1 MLKIINYSDKS
12 IVVVGDGT
20 KTHKDS
26 LKELGGKYNPNLSG
40 GAGWIFSKKAT
51 EKVQSFLESIGQDN
65 EINSDDEVNEAG
77 KEVKRDISGLKN
89 FCSSLSKENISEP
102 RKAFTELDPV
112 AQKLFLHWG
121 WEILSH
127 KSKYPEDTYI
137 VAYKL
142 FRLFRDREGSSIPSY
157 EKYSKM
163 PLVDKIYSQA
173 SEWKKGYD
181 KYSTPREEKD
191 SSSSDPAESKPVASK
206 SVASKSTASSSRSRT
221 RSSRASRASR
231 ASTSSRSRSGSAKG
245 GKKYDKEYQKYAE
258 PESEIDP
265 LYIYYTTL
273 FQERPKSKLAI
284 TWLTEHGVFED
295 DQRDELVERYKK
307 IKEG

>member
-12 IVVVGDGT
+12 IAVLGDGT
-20 KTHKDS
+20 KAHKEQ
-26 LKELGGKYNPNLSG
+26 LKELGGKYNPNLAG
-40 GAGWIFSKKAT
+40 EAGWIFSKKAT
-51 EKVQSFLESIGQDN
+51 EKVQSFLDSIGQDR
-65 EINSDDEVNEAG
+65 EINSDDEVNESS
-77 KEVKRDISGLKN
+77 KKVKRDVSGLKN

-127 KSKYPEDTYI
+127 KSKYPEETYI

-142 FRLFRDREGSSIPSY
+142 FRLFRGKEGSSIPSY

-163 PLVDKIYSQA
+163 PLVDKLYSQA
-173 SEWKKGYD
+173 SVWKKGYD
-181 KYSTPREEKD
+181 KDSTPREENEE
-191 SSSSDPAESKPVASK
+191 SSSSEAVSSKP
-206 SVASKSTASSSRSRT
+206 TQSSSRSRSRT
-221 RSSRASRASR
+221 SRSSRTSRTSGT
-231 ASTSSRSRSGSAKG
+231 STSSRSRSGSAKAS
-245 GKKYDKEYQKYAE
+245 KKYDKEYQKYAE

-284 TWLTEHGVFED
+284 TWLTEHGVFSD

>member
-20 KTHKDS
+20 KTHKDT
-26 LKELGGKYNPNLSG
+26 LKEIGGKYNSNLTCG
-40 GAGWIFSKKAT
+40 EGWVFSKKAT
-51 EKVQSFLESIGQDN
+51 EKVQTFLESIGQDN
-65 EINSDDEVNEAG
+65 EINSTDDSTEVNEPT

-142 FRLFRDREGSSIPSY
+142 FRLFRGKEGSSIPSY

-173 SEWKKGYD
+173 SVWKRGYD
-181 KYSTPREEKD
+181 KEGTPREEKE
-191 SSSSDPAESKPVASK
+191 SSSSDNAPSKPTASK
-206 SVASKSTASSSRSRT
+206 PTASKATASSSRSRS
-221 RSSRASRASR
+221 RSSGS
-231 ASTSSRSRSGSAKG
+231 STSSRSRSGSSKVS
-245 GKKYDKEYQKYAE
+245 KKYDKEYQKYAE

-284 TWLTEHGVFED
+284 SWLTEHGVFSD

-307 IKEG
+307 IKGG

>member
-20 KTHKDS
+20 KTHKDT
-26 LKELGGKYNPNLSG
+26 LKLLGGSYNPNLKG
-40 GAGWIFSKKAT
+40 EAGWVFSKKAT
-51 EKVQSFLESIGQDN
+51 EKVQTFLESIGQDH
-65 EINSDDEVNEAG
+65 EINSVQDIE
-77 KEVKRDISGLKN
+77 EVKGGVSGVKN
-89 FCSSLSKENISEP
+89 FCSSLSKENISDS
-102 RKAFTELDPV
+102 RKGFTELDPV

-127 KSKYPEDTYI
+127 RSKYPEDTYI

-142 FRLFRDREGSSIPSY
+142 FRLFRGKEGSSIPSY

-173 SEWKKGYD
+173 SVWKRGYD
-181 KYSTPREEKD
+181 KEGTPTEEKD
-191 SSSSDPAESKPVASK
+191 SSSESVASKPAASKPVASK
-206 SVASKSTASSSRSRT
+206 PTASTSRSRSRSSRSS
-221 RSSRASRASR
+221 RS
-231 ASTSSRSRSGSAKG
+231 STSSRSRSGSAKAS
-245 GKKYDKEYQKYAE
+245 KKYDKEYQRYAE

-273 FQERPKSKLAI
+273 YQERPKSKLAI
-284 TWLTEHGVFED
+284 VWLTEHGVFSD
-295 DQRDELVERYKK
+295 DQRDELVKRYKK

>member
-1 MLKIINYSDKS
+1 MLKIINYSEKS
-12 IVVVGDGT
+12 IAVLGNGT

-26 LKELGGKYNPNLSG
+26 LKELGGKYNPNVG
-40 GAGWIFSKKAT
+40 GEAGWIFSKKAT
-51 EKVQSFLESIGQDN
+51 EKVQNFLESIGQDP
-65 EINSDDEVNEAG
+65 EINSADNELEDVN
-77 KEVKRDISGLKN
+77 DISEVKN

-102 RKAFTELDPV
+102 RKAFTKIDPV

-142 FRLFRDREGSSIPSY
+142 FRLFRHREGSSIPSY

-163 PLVDKIYSQA
+163 PMVSKLYSEA
-173 SEWKKGYD
+173 SEWIKEYD
-181 KYSTPREEKD
+181 RQSIPEEQK
-191 SSSSDPAESKPVASK
+191 ATTSKPTSRP
-206 SVASKSTASSSRSRT
+206 TSSRSRSGS
-221 RSSRASRASR
+221 RSR
-231 ASTSSRSRSGSAKG
+231 STSSRSRSGSAKAS
-245 GKKYDKEYQKYAE
+245 KKYDKEYQKYAE

-273 FQERPKSKLAI
+273 FQERPKSKLAVV
-284 TWLTEHGVFED
+284 WLTEHGVFED

>member
-12 IVVVGDGT
+12 IVVTGDGT
-20 KTHKDS
+20 KTHKDR
-26 LKELGGKYNPNLSG
+26 LKELGGKYNSNLTG

-51 EKVQSFLESIGQDN
+51 EKVQSFLDTIGQDR
-65 EINSDDEVNEAG
+65 EINSTEVNEPT
-77 KEVKRDISGLKN
+77 KKVKRDVSGLKN
-89 FCSSLSKENISEP
+89 FCSSLSKENISEA

-142 FRLFRDREGSSIPSY
+142 FRLFRGREGSSIPSY

-163 PLVDKIYSQA
+163 PLVDKIYSKA

-181 KYSTPREEKD
+181 KDSTPREEKEE
-191 SSSSDPAESKPVASK
+191 SSSSEAVSSK
-206 SVASKSTASSSRSRT
+206 TTESSSRSRS
-221 RSSRASRASR
+221 RSSKTSRASRTSR
-231 ASTSSRSRSGSAKG
+231 TSGSSTSSRSRSGSAKAS
-245 GKKYDKEYQKYAE
+245 KKYDKEYQKYAE

-284 TWLTEHGVFED
+284 TWLTEHGVFSD

>member
-51 EKVQSFLESIGQDN
+51 EKVQTFLESIGQDN
-65 EINSDDEVNEAG
+65 EINSEDEVNEPG

-142 FRLFRDREGSSIPSY
+142 FRLFRGKEGSSIPSY

-181 KYSTPREEKD
+181 KESTPREEKD
-191 SSSSDPAESKPVASK
+191 NSSSSEPTPSKPA
-206 SVASKSTASSSRSRT
+206 ASSSRSR
-221 RSSRASRASR
+221 SRASRASR
-231 ASTSSRSRSGSAKG
+231 ASTSSRSRSGSAKAS
-245 GKKYDKEYQKYAE
+245 KKYDKEYQKYAE

>member
-20 KTHKDS
+20 KTHKDT
-26 LKELGGKYNPNLSG
+26 LKEIGGKYNSNLTCG
-40 GAGWIFSKKAT
+40 EGWVFSKKAT
-51 EKVQSFLESIGQDN
+51 EKVQTFLESIGQDN
-65 EINSDDEVNEAG
+65 EINSTDDSTEVNEPT

-142 FRLFRDREGSSIPSY
+142 FRLFRGKEGSSIPSY

-173 SEWKKGYD
+173 SVWKRGYD
-181 KYSTPREEKD
+181 KEGTPREEKE
-191 SSSSDPAESKPVASK
+191 SSSSDNAPSKPTASK
-206 SVASKSTASSSRSRT
+206 PTASKATASSSRSRS
-221 RSSRASRASR
+221 RSSGS
-231 ASTSSRSRSGSAKG
+231 STSSRSRK
-245 GKKYDKEYQKYAE
+245 KYAE

-284 TWLTEHGVFED
+284 SWLTEHGVFSD

-307 IKEG
+307 IKGG

>member
-65 EINSDDEVNEAG
+65 EINSDD
-77 KEVKRDISGLKN
+77 EVKRDISGLKN

-221 RSSRASRASR
+221 RSSRASRAS
-231 ASTSSRSRSGSAKG
+231 TSSRSRSGSAKG

>member
-12 IVVVGDGT
+12 IAVVGDGT

-51 EKVQSFLESIGQDN
+51 EKVQNFLETIGQDG
-65 EINSDDEVNEAG
+65 EINSADESEDVNDVS
-77 KEVKRDISGLKN
+77 EVKN
-89 FCSSLSKENISEP
+89 FCTSLSKENISEP
-102 RKAFTELDPV
+102 RKAFTQLRPV

-127 KSKYPEDTYI
+127 KSKYPEETYI

-142 FRLFRDREGSSIPSY
+142 FRLFRGKDGSSIPSY

-163 PLVDKIYSQA
+163 PLVDKIYSEA

-181 KYSTPREEKD
+181 KESTPREEKD
-191 SSSSDPAESKPVASK
+191 SSSSEPAVSKSAASKP
-206 SVASKSTASSSRSRT
+206 TASSSRSRS
-221 RSSRASRASR
+221 RSSRTSRAS
-231 ASTSSRSRSGSAKG
+231 ASSRSRSGSAKG

-307 IKEG
+307 IKEP

>member
-20 KTHKDS
+20 KPHKDS
-26 LKELGGKYNPNLSG
+26 LKELGGKYNPNLRG
-40 GAGWIFSKKAT
+40 GTGWIFSKKAT

-65 EINSDDEVNEAG
+65 EINSDDEVNEPG

-142 FRLFRDREGSSIPSY
+142 FRLFRGKEGSSIPSY

-181 KYSTPREEKD
+181 KESTPREEKD
-191 SSSSDPAESKPVASK
+191 NSSSSEPTPSEPTPSKPA
-206 SVASKSTASSSRSRT
+206 ASSSRSR
-221 RSSRASRASR
+221 SRASRASR
-231 ASTSSRSRSGSAKG
+231 ASTSSRSRSGSAKAS
-245 GKKYDKEYQKYAE
+245 KKYDKEYQKYAE